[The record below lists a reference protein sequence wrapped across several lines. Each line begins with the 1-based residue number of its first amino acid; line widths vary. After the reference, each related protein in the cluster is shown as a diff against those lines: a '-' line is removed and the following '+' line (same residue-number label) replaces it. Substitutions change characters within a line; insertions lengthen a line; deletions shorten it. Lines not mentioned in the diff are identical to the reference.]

1 MADTTHR
8 LTDEKLEEM
17 ESGCLPFIPER
28 KRKQANAGKSILLN
42 RNLKLM
48 NCKKPMNLQKRWRC
62 KRRAYWK
69 IRHLKNIAYAQA
81 WVAPYGTNGAYM
93 RDEIYKDSDGIIW
106 KCKEDYCI
114 TDQKEHPS
122 AWVKI

>member
-1 MADTTHR
+1 M
-8 LTDEKLEEM
+8 LEKLAHTHLKALVAI
-17 ESGCLPFIPER
+17 CVY
-28 KRKQANAGKSILLN
+28 KSN
-42 RNLKLM
+42 
-48 NCKKPMNLQKRWRC
+48 RC

-69 IRHLKNIAYAQA
+69 ICHPKNIAYAQE

-93 RDEIYKDSDGIIW
+93 RDEVYKDEDGIIW